1 MSLSKEY
8 IKHGNLFFKYRT
20 YVPLL
25 IILPI
30 IFCIYLFPDLYFTQ
44 DIQNFYLSI
53 VISFTGQLIRV
64 LTVGFTPSGTS
75 GRNTSKQIANSLNTK
90 GIYSIVRH
98 PLYLGNYLIWLGF
111 LIYLSNFYTIL
122 IFSIFYYFYY
132 HKIMY
137 AEEAFLIN
145 KFNEKYYNWSKD
157 VASFIPNFL
166 RYQRSGVKF
175 SFRKIFIREYSN
187 ISGIC
192 IGFLLLSYAEYIFTN
207 KKTIIYHNYETI
219 LICTMIFI
227 FLCRFLK
234 KGRIL

>member
-25 IILPI
+25 IIFPI
-30 IFCIYLFPDLYFTQ
+30 IFCIYLFPDFYFTQ

-53 VISFTGQLIRV
+53 IISFTGQLIRV

-122 IFSIFYYFYY
+122 IFSIFY
-132 HKIMY
+132 
-137 AEEAFLIN
+137 
-145 KFNEKYYNWSKD
+145 
-157 VASFIPNFL
+157 
-166 RYQRSGVKF
+166 
-175 SFRKIFIREYSN
+175 
-187 ISGIC
+187 
-192 IGFLLLSYAEYIFTN
+192 
-207 KKTIIYHNYETI
+207 
-219 LICTMIFI
+219 
-227 FLCRFLK
+227 
-234 KGRIL
+234 